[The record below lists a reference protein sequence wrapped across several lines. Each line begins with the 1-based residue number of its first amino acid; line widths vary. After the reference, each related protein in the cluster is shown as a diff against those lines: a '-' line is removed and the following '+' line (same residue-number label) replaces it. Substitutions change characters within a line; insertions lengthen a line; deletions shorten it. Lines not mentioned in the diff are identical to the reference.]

1 LALSTLELARKFI
14 NIKSDPDNAPAL
26 REILALAVEQLDDF
40 SIERFESNGY
50 ESILV
55 YNTPTRPERFKL
67 LLNGH
72 LDVIPGDSTLYRSI
86 IKGDRMY
93 GVGSM
98 DMKASVACM
107 INSFRNTARMVDY
120 PIGLQI
126 VTDEEIGGFHGTKF
140 QIDRGVI
147 ADFVIAGESTGFD
160 IVNRAK
166 GILWATVSCTGKTA
180 HGAHPWVGDNALWK
194 MHRFLTTLQERFPIP
209 LEKSWKTTVNL
220 SRIETTNRSYNKVPD
235 DCTAA
240 LDIRFLP
247 EDEEVIE
254 SEVRKILPPDFTLSV
269 EAMESALHVD
279 EGNSYL
285 QALSRS
291 AQHITQRPIQ
301 LYGAQGSSD
310 ARHFTRVGCAGVEF
324 GPPGGGI
331 GTDEE
336 WVSISSLRYFEDI
349 LEHFLLKEVGLLD

>member
-1 LALSTLELARKFI
+1 MALSTIELTEKFI
-14 NIKSDPDNAPAL
+14 SIKSDPDNAPAL
-26 REILALAVEQLDDF
+26 KEILTLAAEQLEDL

-72 LDVIPGDSTLYRSI
+72 LDVIPGDPARYRST

-107 INSFRNTARMVDY
+107 INSFRDNAGRVDY
-120 PIGLQI
+120 PLGLQI

-140 QIDRGVI
+140 QIESGVN

-166 GILWATVSCTGKTA
+166 GILWVTISCTGRTA
-180 HGAHPWVGDNALWK
+180 HGAYPWAGDNALWK
-194 MHRFLTTLQERFPIP
+194 MHRFLATLQERFPIP
-209 LEKSWKTTVNL
+209 LEKSWETTLNL
-220 SRIETTNRSYNKVPD
+220 SRIETTNRSFNKVSD
-235 DCTAA
+235 DCTVA

-247 EDEEVIE
+247 EDEKEIE
-254 SEVRKILPPDFTLSV
+254 SEIRKLLPPDFTLSIQ
-269 EAMESALHVD
+269 AMEPALNVAED
-279 EGNSYL
+279 NPYL

-291 AQHITQRPIQ
+291 AHQITGRPIGC
-301 LYGAQGSSD
+301 YGAQGSSD
-310 ARHFTRVGCAGVEF
+310 ARHFTRVGTAGVEF
-324 GPPGGGI
+324 GPLGGGI

-336 WVSISSLRYFEDI
+336 WVSLPSLDQFQRI
-349 LEHFLLKEVGLLD
+349 LEEFQLNQVASIS